1 MICQDYKPTSTLNG
15 REKKLTVRC
24 YVTLPPF
31 AAEPVL
37 KPGQS
42 WWQTFPPTPTRE
54 SNRNKGTR
62 QSSEDEIPDEPIS
75 MSLVIS
81 NNKIGFQQPAFSLDP
96 WNDKRTFKLFLA
108 VENEHPKD
116 AIARRIDIL
125 MDVRIEP
132 EG

>member
-1 MICQDYKPTSTLNG
+1 MLCYTS
-15 REKKLTVRC
+15 
-24 YVTLPPF
+24 PF

-37 KPGQS
+37 KPGHS
-42 WWQTFPPTPTRE
+42 WWQTLPPTPTRE
-54 SNRNKGTR
+54 KSNRNKGTR

-75 MSLVIS
+75 MSLPEPVIS
-81 NNKIGFQQPAFSLDP
+81 HNKIGFQQPAFSLDP
-96 WNDKRTFKLFLA
+96 WNDKITFKLFLA

-116 AIARRIDIL
+116 AVARRIDIL